1 MKASQ
6 TDEVLL
12 TPALAQSLVA
22 AQFPQLREARFET
35 LGRGMDNAVFRA
47 GDIVFRFPVR
57 RVADEIMATEVAV
70 VPALAPHLPLPVAH
84 ATLRG
89 KPAAEYPFHFAG
101 FRYLEGT
108 PFPEAALSQD
118 EEAALAEPLAEFLKS
133 LHGLNAERLDVA
145 ASLPHDTIARL
156 DHRRRY
162 PLTESRLLAL
172 RGVVSDADASAV
184 LEFMRGV
191 APRDR
196 EGERCIVHGDL
207 YAQHLLVDTGRRLA
221 GVIDWGDVHFGN
233 PALDLS
239 AAFYVLPADA
249 LGGFFRFYG
258 GADDRTVA
266 LAAYRA
272 AYHGALVATADWA
285 EPAFLAAGLRALRTA
300 AAFIRD
306 AA

>member
-12 TPALAQSLVA
+12 TPALAQSLIA
-22 AQFPQLREARFET
+22 RQFPELREVRLDT

-47 GDIVFRFPVR
+47 GEIVFRFPVR
-57 RVADEIMATEVAV
+57 RVADEIMATEIAV

-84 ATLRG
+84 AILRG

-108 PFPEAALSQD
+108 PFPDAGLSHD
-118 EEAALAEPLAEFLKS
+118 EQAALAQPLAAFLKS
-133 LHGLNAERLDVA
+133 LHGLNAERLGVA

-156 DHRRRY
+156 DHGRRY

-172 RGVVSDADASAV
+172 RGLVNDEDARAV
-184 LEFMRGV
+184 LEFMRDA

-207 YAQHLLVDTGRRLA
+207 YAQHLLVDSGHRLA

-233 PALDLS
+233 PALDLA
-239 AAFYVLPADA
+239 AAFYILPADTLA
-249 LGGFFRFYG
+249 EFFTLYG
-258 GADDRTVA
+258 DADERTIA

-285 EPAFLAAGLRALRTA
+285 EPAFLAAGLRAFRSA

>member
-12 TPALAQSLVA
+12 TPALAQSLIA
-22 AQFPQLREARFET
+22 AQFPELREARFEM

-47 GDIVFRFPVR
+47 GGIVFRFPVR

-70 VPALAPHLPLPVAH
+70 VPALAPHLPLPVAY
-84 ATLRG
+84 ATMRG

-101 FRYLEGT
+101 FGYLEGT
-108 PFPEAALSQD
+108 PFPQAALSHD
-118 EEAALAEPLAEFLKS
+118 EEAALAQPLAEFLRA
-133 LHGLNAERLDVA
+133 LHGLNADRLGVA
-145 ASLPHDTIARL
+145 EALPNDTIGRL

-172 RGVVSDADASAV
+172 GGLVSDADAKAV

-207 YAQHLLVDTGRRLA
+207 YAQHLLVDNEHRLA

-233 PALDLS
+233 PALDLA
-239 AAFYVLPADA
+239 AAFYVLPTSA
-249 LGGFFRFYG
+249 LGQFFRFYG
-258 GADDRTVA
+258 DADERTVA

-285 EPAFLAAGLRALRTA
+285 EPAFLAAGLRAFRAA